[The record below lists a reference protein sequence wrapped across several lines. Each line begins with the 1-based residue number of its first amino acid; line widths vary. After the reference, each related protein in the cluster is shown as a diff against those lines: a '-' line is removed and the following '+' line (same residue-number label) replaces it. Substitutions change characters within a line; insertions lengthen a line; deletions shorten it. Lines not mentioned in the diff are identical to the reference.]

1 MMIVPSLSPLGLIE
15 SSEFSAN
22 DKKQF
27 LKSSSYSLV
36 VELQRVRVNE
46 GKMASAA
53 DTKLEIN
60 AAFLGQV
67 QSNFCFFFLT
77 SFMVLG
83 EVVSEPLSK
92 EQMESGEG
100 LAAEPQSNSLQAAAL
115 LTALLLFAIVW

>member
-67 QSNFCFFFLT
+67 QSNFCFFFLDELYGPGRGCIRA
-77 SFMVLG
+77 SFKRANGVRRG
-83 EVVSEPLSK
+83 ISSRATE
-92 EQMESGEG
+92 
-100 LAAEPQSNSLQAAAL
+100 
-115 LTALLLFAIVW
+115 